1 MTLIKPKYSIGWVRL
16 ISISIVERW
25 EGKKIT
31 NLTPENI
38 AGLELGMANKLQN
51 LSISV
56 TFYIVICSIITRI
69 YCSIKFRSISFSNE
83 GKRRLLSNWLML
95 SENKFIMNYRLF
107 IEKFTILYLMEQIE
121 LKKFQEMNK

>member
-1 MTLIKPKYSIGWVRL
+1 MTLIKPKYSLGWVRL

-69 YCSIKFRSISFSNE
+69 YCSIKFRSISFSNK